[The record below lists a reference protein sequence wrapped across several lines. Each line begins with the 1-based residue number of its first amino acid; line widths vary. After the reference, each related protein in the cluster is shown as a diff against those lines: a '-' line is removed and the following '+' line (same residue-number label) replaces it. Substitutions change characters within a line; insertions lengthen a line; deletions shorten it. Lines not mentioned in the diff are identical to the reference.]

1 MELEFR
7 RLLEAT
13 LQQLGRVSQDLDGRA
28 LERLSDRELA
38 ELYVLWLGMNLWLES
53 YGTKGKRA
61 DLSEVIIADGWKIV
75 REDEQ

>member
-38 ELYVLWLGMNLWLES
+38 ELYVLWLGMEC
-53 YGTKGKRA
+53 GPIPATEA
-61 DLSEVIIADGWKIV
+61 A
-75 REDEQ
+75 Q